1 MAGMGGDRR
10 VLVLLGRGMGGGD
23 GCGVRGWAEIGGVL
37 VLLRRGMGGG
47 DDCEVGGV
55 LSR

>member
-1 MAGMGGDRR
+1 MGGDRR